1 MRLQC
6 WKSFLQEFKKSISRS
21 FKNWCFLNIFPK
33 TYPLFWVRI
42 CKAIR
47 NILKEPNILPPIFPQ
62 VSDFQDFYLKWVYF
76 YSLVQ
81 IWHFEQEALLTDCS
95 SWTCNNGKASPTP
108 TRLLPKQRYWY
119 KQYFFRFNKGI
130 SATAWHTK
138 TKINLAVLGTI
149 NALNMWL
156 QTWVSR
162 ELSSWELSN
171 ESY

>member
-1 MRLQC
+1 MWGC
-6 WKSFLQEFKKSISRS
+6 NAGNHFCKSLKKSISRS

-81 IWHFEQEALLTDCS
+81 IWHFEQEALLTDSS

-119 KQYFFRFNKGI
+119 KQYFFRFNKR
-130 SATAWHTK
+130 HF
-138 TKINLAVLGTI
+138 
-149 NALNMWL
+149 
-156 QTWVSR
+156 
-162 ELSSWELSN
+162 
-171 ESY
+171 SYSMAYQNKNKPCCPWND